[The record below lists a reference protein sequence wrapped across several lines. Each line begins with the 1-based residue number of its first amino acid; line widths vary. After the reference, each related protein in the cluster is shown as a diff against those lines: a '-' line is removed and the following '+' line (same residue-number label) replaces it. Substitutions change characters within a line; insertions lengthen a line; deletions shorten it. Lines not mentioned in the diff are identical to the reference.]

1 MIGRDLGRYK
11 IVDILGSGGMG
22 AVYKGVDEVNHRQVA
37 IKILPPEQASD
48 PERIKRFLR
57 EARAVARLHLGS
69 WSSSATV
76 RRR

>member
-11 IVDILGSGGMG
+11 IVEILGFGGMG

-48 PERIKRFLR
+48 PER
-57 EARAVARLHLGS
+57 
-69 WSSSATV
+69 
-76 RRR
+76 